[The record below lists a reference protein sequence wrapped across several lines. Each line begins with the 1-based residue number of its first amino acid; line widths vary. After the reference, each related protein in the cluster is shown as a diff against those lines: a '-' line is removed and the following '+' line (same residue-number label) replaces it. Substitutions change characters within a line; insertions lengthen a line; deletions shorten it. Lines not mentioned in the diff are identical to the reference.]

1 MDRRKFLELTAALS
15 AAVPGLFCTD
25 AFAQAHTRAQAAGK
39 PRTLDPLQEATVT
52 RVADLI
58 VPQTDTVGATGVGVT
73 AFIDL
78 LLTESM
84 PPVQRERFL
93 AGLALINARSQE
105 QYGAPLPSARP
116 EQQQELV
123 RSLDEQLPQRDPSPA
138 EARALEHSPVTAEH
152 TYAALKALVL
162 LGYFTAEPV
171 AKQLLISAPII
182 PGKYDGCIP
191 I

>member
-1 MDRRKFLELTAALS
+1 MDRREFIELMAGVSALGTGVFS
-15 AAVPGLFCTD
+15 AEAC
-25 AFAQAHTRAQAAGK
+25 AEAHARAQTAK
-39 PRTLDPLQEATVT
+39 KMRTLDAQQEATVT

-84 PPVQRERFL
+84 PSGQRERFL

-105 QYGAPLPSARP
+105 LYGSPLPSARP
-116 EQQQELV
+116 EQQQELL
-123 RSLDEQLPQRDPSPA
+123 RALDAQLPLRNPSPA
-138 EARALEHSPVTAEH
+138 EARALEQAPVTAEH
-152 TYAALKALVL
+152 TYAALKGLVL